1 MYAGLGEQV
10 LFCCGFIIEVV
21 IDYVIVGALHSAVEG
36 EFLQF
41 GFGFAAR
48 GNQNGDSKE
57 QEYVFYK

>member
-10 LFCCGFIIEVV
+10 LLCCGFIIEVV